1 MEPVDPA
8 IISQLSRRKLRGS
21 PCDERRDRNNL
32 RRLVLIQNS
41 LVSISPCA
49 SPSRSSPGAECEC
62 DDATRERQRYTAST
76 STATPA
82 VVDSYLDDDGFGY
95 IFPDLSLY
103 NEDDDDDDSEEE
115 DYGVSSNTADAES
128 DWLEA
133 VLSDLDDEPGVVVDP
148 PRNLERLPS
157 RSPSPIPIHTAYG
170 GPRYPLPR
178 PPLQLDLA
186 STSPTSHEPEEEEL
200 QSALDDGLAPYFDAD
215 DRSSIYSDESSEPAT
230 PFSHSL
236 LRSGLPEPVSSE
248 DDSDDNIGVVAH
260 HRHYSLAHSG
270 LGDDAENRDSRAAVV
285 VMPITSVV
293 AAELVERDD
302 RSAMARFKS
311 GGQQRERS
319 QQQREQEQQEHQLPH
334 DYFLCHHFSRRPY
347 DTF

>member
-1 MEPVDPA
+1 MDPVDPA

-49 SPSRSSPGAECEC
+49 SPSRSSPGGECEC
-62 DDATRERQRYTAST
+62 EDATREERQRYAAST
-76 STATPA
+76 STAAPA
-82 VVDSYLDDDGFGY
+82 VVEDSYLDDDGFGY

-103 NEDDDDDDSEEE
+103 NEDDDDEDDSEEE
-115 DYGVSSNTADAES
+115 DYGVSSNTTDAES

-133 VLSDLDDEPGVVVDP
+133 VLSDLGDEPAVVVEP
-148 PRNLERLPS
+148 PRNLERPS
-157 RSPSPIPIHTAYG
+157 SPIPIHTAYG

-178 PPLQLDLA
+178 PPLELDLPSA
-186 STSPTSHEPEEEEL
+186 SPPSHDAEEESP
-200 QSALDDGLAPYFDAD
+200 SALDDGLPPYFDAD

-248 DDSDDNIGVVAH
+248 GDSDDNVGVVTH

-270 LGDDAENRDSRAAVV
+270 LGDDVENRDSRAAVV
-285 VMPITSVV
+285 VMPITSAV
-293 AAELVERDD
+293 AADD
-302 RSAMARFKS
+302 RSAVTLFKN
-311 GGQQRERS
+311 GQQLERE
-319 QQQREQEQQEHQLPH
+319 QQQQQQQQLPH